1 MTEKLNHY
9 VSQAPFNPMEVEE
22 LTPEQEKFYLASQWK
37 MMWWRLRRHKLA
49 VWSGIILLTLYVSIL
64 FSEFLA
70 PYNLHTRN
78 ADFIFAPPQAIH
90 FFHEGEFIGPFVYG
104 QDYKLDMEILRREY
118 SNNENIIQPLRFFCN
133 GDRYEFWSLFESNIH
148 LVCPA
153 KGGTFYFLGTDRLG
167 RDIWSR
173 IIYGTRISLTVGL
186 VGIVLSFILGISIGG
201 AAGYFGGWVDSTAQ
215 RAIEILRSIP
225 DLPLWMGLSAAL
237 PVTWSPIAV
246 FFGLTLILGLV
257 DWPGLAR
264 AVRSKLLALRE
275 EDYCTAAVLMGAPPS
290 RIIYRHLLPNF
301 MSHLIAS
308 ATLSIPSMILAET
321 ALSFLG
327 LGLRPPITS
336 WGVLLVEAQ
345 NLEAVELY
353 PWLLLPAV
361 PVIITVLAFNFFG
374 DGLRDA
380 ADPYK

>member
-49 VWSGIILLTLYVSIL
+49 VWAGIILLTLYVSIL

-78 ADFIFAPPQAIH
+78 ADFIFAPPQTIH
-90 FFHEGEFIGPFVYG
+90 FFHEGKFIGPFVYG
-104 QDYKLDMEILRREY
+104 QDYKLNMDILRREY
-118 SNNENIIQPLRFFCN
+118 SDNENIIQPLRFFCN
-133 GDRYEFWSLFESNIH
+133 GDKYEFWSLFESNVH

-186 VGIVLSFILGISIGG
+186 VGIILSFILGISIGG

-225 DLPLWMGLSAAL
+225 DLP
-237 PVTWSPIAV
+237 
-246 FFGLTLILGLV
+246 
-257 DWPGLAR
+257 
-264 AVRSKLLALRE
+264 
-275 EDYCTAAVLMGAPPS
+275 
-290 RIIYRHLLPNF
+290 
-301 MSHLIAS
+301 
-308 ATLSIPSMILAET
+308 
-321 ALSFLG
+321 
-327 LGLRPPITS
+327 
-336 WGVLLVEAQ
+336 
-345 NLEAVELY
+345 
-353 PWLLLPAV
+353 
-361 PVIITVLAFNFFG
+361 
-374 DGLRDA
+374 
-380 ADPYK
+380 